1 MTILNYDHSPIYLSQ
16 LVAVELQVAR
26 TDDPQDSNIAAS
38 AQYSH
43 MKRSKGSRLPWAPE
57 IAESDMAYAWS
68 KCLAPV
74 YAFNLI
80 GLRAA
85 CKYRVQPLA
94 SHSAT
99 FSHINCLVLL
109 SAICCKCLQLQLP
122 FMLQAALLQPAT
134 TQFSHTVSTLCCSC
148 KRSGSMQWH
157 EGMLAAPQVYHL
169 PKGCA

>member
-1 MTILNYDHSPIYLSQ
+1 
-16 LVAVELQVAR
+16 
-26 TDDPQDSNIAAS
+26 
-38 AQYSH
+38 

-94 SHSAT
+94 SHST
-99 FSHINCLVLL
+99 SPSHINCLVVLPEL
-109 SAICCKCLQLQLP
+109 CCKGLQLQLP
-122 FMLQAALLQPAT
+122 SMLQAALLQPAT
-134 TQFSHTVSTLCCSC
+134 LQLFQTLNTLCCSC
-148 KRSGSMQWH
+148 KRNGPMQCNAMQCN
-157 EGMLAAPQVYHL
+157 GMH
-169 PKGCA
+169 

>member
-1 MTILNYDHSPIYLSQ
+1 MVTNQCHCPKTVVCNTCNFFCSLWTGYVT
-16 LVAVELQVAR
+16 LVAELWVGLANLSLSSIPAKNSHTGRLQANTTATLPSSLPSWFQPVAVDWQVSR

-43 MKRSKGSRLPWAPE
+43 MKRSMGSRLPWAPE

-85 CKYRVQPLA
+85 CKYRVYM
-94 SHSAT
+94 
-99 FSHINCLVLL
+99 L
-109 SAICCKCLQLQLP
+109 S
-122 FMLQAALLQPAT
+122 
-134 TQFSHTVSTLCCSC
+134 LC
-148 KRSGSMQWH
+148 
-157 EGMLAAPQVYHL
+157 
-169 PKGCA
+169 